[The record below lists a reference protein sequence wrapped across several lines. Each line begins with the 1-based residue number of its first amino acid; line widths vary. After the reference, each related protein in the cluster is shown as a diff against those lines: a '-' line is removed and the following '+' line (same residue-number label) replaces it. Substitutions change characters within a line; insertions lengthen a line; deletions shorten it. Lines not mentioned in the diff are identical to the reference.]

1 MSRSRVADIM
11 TPCVVIPEDLSI
23 LEMTQR
29 FEQEQVSGAPVV
41 NVDGIYVGVISRTD
55 VASER
60 FLALV
65 QQGRKP
71 SEIKARDIMN
81 SRPPVAV
88 KADDPI
94 DDAVELMDKFQIHRV
109 FVRDEAGK
117 IVGIVTALNVVSA
130 MRYSF
135 ESYL

>member
-11 TPCVVIPEDLSI
+11 TPCIVISEDMPV
-23 LEMTQR
+23 LEVIQR
-29 FEQEQVSGAPVV
+29 FEKEQMSGAPVV
-41 NVDGIYVGVISRTD
+41 NANGDYVGVISRTD

-60 FLALV
+60 FLSLAE
-65 QQGRKP
+65 QGMKP
-71 SEIKARDIMN
+71 GEIKARDIMN
-81 SRPPVAV
+81 ARPPVAV

-94 DDAVELMDKFQIHRV
+94 DDAIELMDKFQIHRV

-117 IVGIVTALNVVSA
+117 IIGIVTALNVVSA